1 MSPLVLPIVQSHFC
15 GLQPRTPGDTEVL
28 LVTHGHLDS
37 GRALLGKDDP
47 TPEEL
52 GTLDLEKH
60 VTRDTPPAFL
70 WHTVTDATVPYDSST
85 RFAEAM
91 WKIGNTAELHLFP
104 RGRHGLAIGLDN
116 DQVPEIRM
124 WPELASNF
132 LRTVGFVSAK

>member
-104 RGRHGLAIGLDN
+104 RGAHGLAIGQDN
-116 DQVPEIRM
+116 DQVPEIRI

-132 LRTVGFVSAK
+132 LRAVGFVPAK